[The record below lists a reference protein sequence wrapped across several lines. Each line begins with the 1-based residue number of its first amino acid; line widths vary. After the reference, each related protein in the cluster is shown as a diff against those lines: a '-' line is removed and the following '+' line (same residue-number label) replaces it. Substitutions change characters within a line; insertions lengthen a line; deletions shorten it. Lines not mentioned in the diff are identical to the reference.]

1 MNTVMNA
8 LSGYFFCLSRIF
20 EALAEKFARCP
31 DCGNNPYT
39 SPPCKR

>member
-1 MNTVMNA
+1 MITAMNA
-8 LSGYFFCLSRIF
+8 LSTFFFRLSKMF
-20 EALAEKFARCP
+20 ESLGEKFSRCA